1 MQELITYED
10 IKKKIHFAFLNILK
24 HEYKMTKADFLEV
37 TNLCKSNG
45 GAYYDGKKIPSAQK
59 IEVLCIQLN
68 IPFSKV
74 WSSVV
79 KSENP

>member
-1 MQELITYED
+1 
-10 IKKKIHFAFLNILK
+10 
-24 HEYKMTKADFLEV
+24 MTKADFLEV